1 MSEKPNSRRDNF
13 DDNKAAFEASSA
25 QEAYENELYGNA
37 GTTDFSDEARKRVVE
52 ASEYDAYMEKF
63 ASDDRSSFDRGLDDL
78 EDDSYAQK
86 IIESDPRLRRMVMM
100 ANRIAE
106 LRNESNSEGVSQSI
120 NDKEDKLN
128 ELLLNYSETEN
139 ADSNVIDFIV
149 NSTVKTP
156 ESAEPEEDG
165 KTKVEIDDPASVDD
179 GEEASETQESDQSAE
194 PEEDDGTDVELGDPA
209 SVDDGEEAS
218 ETQESDQSAE
228 PEEDDGT
235 DVELGDP
242 ATVDDGEVDN
252 TSKKP
257 SLLQRAKNS
266 WALVQMRMTNLN
278 LPREKS
284 SGEDV
289 KEITKEK
296 SKQRKIALGAIAIVG
311 AAAAAAVA
319 YRMGALDSFLDRNND
334 ISTSSGSTGGPK
346 PPENNPFD
354 NGQSEGIDFSP
365 DASRVDPGEGFYQT
379 FKEMNIPESEWNN
392 LLQKAGPK
400 LAENN
405 WAYKMAN
412 GSWGISRPGQMPR
425 DMLEL
430 IQNNR

>member
-165 KTKVEIDDPASVDD
+165 KTKVEID
-179 GEEASETQESDQSAE
+179 
-194 PEEDDGTDVELGDPA
+194 DPA